1 MRRTLALS
9 LVIWGAACG
18 QSTPQT
24 GDLLSAPDASGAL
37 DSGVTQPL
45 DASEDMGAIP
55 QAPDLGT
62 TPDLGAS
69 PDAGAPTPSLL
80 ERWFED
86 YNAGQGTDYID
97 APHTTTAGDPRYQ
110 DAPEHEHRQGVAYGP
125 FPRNVLDLWLVRA
138 DEPAPIAVYIH
149 GGGFQGGSKDNVHR
163 TPSIIPRLL
172 EAGVSVASI
181 SYRYAYRDPQAAL
194 QAPIPNGEGSVHNV
208 NGARLDYILRDCA
221 RAIQYL
227 RYRAAEWGIDPE
239 RIGAW
244 GGSAGAGCATW
255 TGAVDD
261 LAQPDHP
268 DPVLR
273 ESTRLRVVGHT
284 NGQPTYS
291 WLRWPELLQ
300 MEADFVFGLVE
311 VEAVRLTQTSLEDLR
326 DTTQGQELGQVLDYY
341 EHLGPQDPPFY
352 TQNGRPDLDETM
364 ITSGT
369 EVVHHPRAHVAL
381 HQRCV
386 EAGLRCEIDTS
397 ILRSGY
403 MGDVVQFMIEHLAQ

>member
-1 MRRTLALS
+1 MRRTLALC
-9 LVIWGAACG
+9 LATWGTACG
-18 QSTPQT
+18 PSTPQT
-24 GDLLSAPDASGAL
+24 DILNTPDASEIL
-37 DSGVTQPL
+37 DSGVVEPL
-45 DASEDMGAIP
+45 DAAEDMGAGP
-55 QAPDLGT
+55 PKPL
-62 TPDLGAS
+62 
-69 PDAGAPTPSLL
+69 DAGQDVGQDAARPLL

-97 APHTTTAGDPRYQ
+97 AQHTTNASGDPRYAQ
-110 DAPEHEHRQGVAYGP
+110 APAHEHREGVAYGP
-125 FPRNVLDLWLVRA
+125 FPRNELDLWLVRA
-138 DEPAPIAVYIH
+138 SEPAPIAVYIH
-149 GGGFQGGSKDNVHR
+149 GGGFQSGSKDNVHR
-163 TPSIIPRLL
+163 TARIVPRLL

-181 SYRYAYRDPQAAL
+181 SYRYAYRDPEAAL
-194 QAPIPNGEGSVHNV
+194 RAEIPNGEGSVHDV

-261 LAQPDHP
+261 LAQPDHA

-273 ESTRLRVVGHT
+273 ESTRLKVVGHT

-311 VEAVRLTQTSLEDLR
+311 GEAVRLTQISLEGLR
-326 DTTQGQELGQVLDYY
+326 DTEQGQQLGQVLDYY

-352 TQNGRPDLDETM
+352 TQNARPDLDETM
-364 ITSGT
+364 ITSGG
-369 EVVHHPRAHVAL
+369 EVIHHPRAHVAL
-381 HQRCV
+381 YQRCV
-386 EAGLRCEIDTS
+386 DAGLMCEIDTP

-403 MGDVVQFMIEHLAQ
+403 MGDVVQFMIDHLQR